1 MMGREA
7 SLVDRLC
14 EAENP
19 WDLDDWKDRDGYYVA
34 ACRVSADDVPGLID
48 IVRRWGDVD
57 LPGDRVEPQI
67 DKADA
72 ELLPITAWRTL
83 ADLKAGAAVEP
94 LVNLLTHLGDESDDW
109 VFEEL
114 PHVFGKI
121 GEPAIGPL
129 TRLAADDSKP
139 DSIRSIAARGLHR
152 VAHYHADTRDRIV
165 ACLTEMMAN
174 AVDGHLHFN
183 TTLLTELVDLRAVEA
198 AEPIERAFAGN
209 LLDVGMMGN
218 WEEVRRRLG
227 VEGLGLTMPENPHN
241 SLEDFRRQLGIGS
254 FSDRPLFTRG
264 EIDHKA
270 AEAYYERACEAF
282 SKSSEAQQVIERYG
296 ELGWIRS
303 VLEFGITYLGQTV
316 DEMTPVSVSEFV
328 LDFVPRKVSTEADS
342 ATWIID
348 ELILFWGYLDRVYK
362 LSAAKSIVEWLKT
375 DGLVARLEAAL
386 SDPSNFGMAK
396 SMFMLGKKSGYDM
409 TSEAGIAQ
417 FMMDYNRSLLSDK
430 ARAAASPVARKH
442 RVGRNELCPCGSG
455 KKFKKCCGRPS

>member
-1 MMGREA
+1 MMSRET

-14 EAENP
+14 EAGNP
-19 WDLDDWKDRDGYYVA
+19 WDLDDWQDRDGYYVA

-48 IVRRWGDVD
+48 IVRRWGDAD
-57 LPGDRVEPQI
+57 LPGDTVEMQI
-67 DKADA
+67 DEADA
-72 ELLPITAWRTL
+72 ALLPVTAWRTL

-94 LVNLLTHLGDESDDW
+94 LVYLLSHLDDESDDW

-129 TRLAADDSKP
+129 AHLAADDSKL

-165 ACLTEMMAN
+165 ACLRELMAG
-174 AVDGHLHFN
+174 AVDGHLRFN
-183 TTLLTELVDLRAVEA
+183 TTLLTELVGLRAVEA

-209 LLDVGMMGN
+209 LLDVGMIGD
-218 WEEVRRRLG
+218 WEEVRRKLG
-227 VEGLGLTMPENPHN
+227 VEGLGLTMPEYPHN
-241 SLEDFRRQLGIGS
+241 SIEELRRQMGIGS
-254 FSDRPLFTRG
+254 FSDRPVFTPDG
-264 EIDHKA
+264 IDHEA
-270 AEAYYERACEAF
+270 AEAYYERAYDTF

-303 VLEFGITYLGQTV
+303 LLEFGISFLGQTV
-316 DEMTPVSVSEFV
+316 DEMTPGSVSEFV
-328 LDFVPRKVSTEADS
+328 LDYVPRKVSTEADS

-348 ELILFWGYLDRVYK
+348 ELTLFWEYLDRVYK
-362 LSAAKSIVEWLKT
+362 LPAGKPIVEWLKT
-375 DGLVARLEAAL
+375 DGLVAQLEAEL

-396 SMFMLGKKSGYDM
+396 SMFMLGKKAGYDM

-417 FMMDYNRSLLSDK
+417 FMRDYNRSLLADK
-430 ARAAASPVARKH
+430 APAAAPVARKQ
-442 RVGRNELCPCGSG
+442 RVGRNEPCPCGSG